1 MIDQREKEAE
11 KGSMI
16 PVLAMREKTVKNL
29 DKKKRRHQ
37 PAFQSAA
44 VEA

>member
-1 MIDQREKEAE
+1 MCKEFRQFPTGINAARRHQDFFDL
-11 KGSMI
+11 
-16 PVLAMREKTVKNL
+16 V
-29 DKKKRRHQ
+29 KKKRRHQ